1 MSKKQTFEDDMARL
15 EELVATLEESELGLE
30 ESLEAFEEGM
40 KIVKKLTKVLD
51 KAQQRV
57 LTLSKDEEGQIS
69 LDGFDDDVEEE
80 S

>member
-1 MSKKQTFEDDMARL
+1 VSKKQTFEDDMVRL
-15 EELVATLEESELGLE
+15 EELVTTLEESELGLE

-40 KIVKKLTKVLD
+40 KIVKKLTGVLD
-51 KAQQRV
+51 KAQKRV

-69 LDGFDDDVEEE
+69 LDGFDDVEEE